1 LLPGK
6 GGERDIPGLYTHVM
20 LQAWELS
27 QESKYLREA
36 ECAAQYLK
44 GEGFNLLYQTNNTI
58 FSAIGLARLWRIT
71 HRSIYLEL
79 SRICVANVVARFW
92 LWNCSYGSAKR
103 YDTFMGVG
111 PLHEASYLAPYE
123 ESESFA
129 ACLTYLQTA
138 GDQTPRRSAIS
149 WRNL

>member
-1 LLPGK
+1 
-6 GGERDIPGLYTHVM
+6 M

-27 QESKYLREA
+27 HESKYLREA

-58 FSAIGLARLWRIT
+58 FSAIALARLWRIT
-71 HRSIYLEL
+71 HQSIYLEI

-92 LWNCSYGSAKR
+92 MWNCSYGSAKNTTR
-103 YDTFMGVG
+103 SWASG
-111 PLHEASYLAPYE
+111 PLHQASYLAPYE

-138 GDQTPRRSAIS
+138 RPRRRSAIS

>member
-1 LLPGK
+1 
-6 GGERDIPGLYTHVM
+6 M
-20 LQAWELS
+20 
-27 QESKYLREA
+27 
-36 ECAAQYLK
+36 
-44 GEGFNLLYQTNNTI
+44 
-58 FSAIGLARLWRIT
+58 
-71 HRSIYLEL
+71 L
-79 SRICVANVVARFW
+79 SRVSGCGIARTDQP
-92 LWNCSYGSAKR
+92 K
-103 YDTFMGVG
+103 DTTRSWGVG